1 MTDDKQSI
9 IPAVAEAAANPLNV
23 LLALFTKLKEHTE
36 QAEEL
41 DAKAAIH
48 HKRIKELSERDIPD
62 MMADLGLKEFTMRDG
77 TKVVVKDD
85 VFASVSR
92 ERMPQVVA
100 WLRANNMAGIAKEE
114 ILVDQTPAMK
124 EQLTLKEVPFV
135 IEHTIHASTLK
146 AFAKERILAESDPAC
161 TIKFPRELFAVS
173 VVPKA
178 SLVRGR
184 Q

>member
-1 MTDDKQSI
+1 MSEEKQDI

-41 DAKAAIH
+41 DAKAAVH

-62 MMADLGLKEFTMRDG
+62 MMADLGLQEFTMRDG

-85 VFASVSR
+85 VFASVSQD
-92 ERMPQVVA
+92 RMPRVVA
-100 WLRANNMAGIAKEE
+100 WLKEHNMAGIAKEE
-114 ILVDQTPAMK
+114 LVPIASPDLKARLEEAKIPYLTEHNIHPA
-124 EQLTLKEVPFV
+124 
-135 IEHTIHASTLK
+135 TLK
-146 AFAKERILAESDPAC
+146 AFAKERVLAESDPAC